1 MQNTPDTSS
10 SGYSRR
16 RFLTLGAATLAASA
30 IATPFLRAEDKIL
43 GNAENPVMPRTDGVF
58 LVAPLPYAYDAL
70 VPSIDVETMHL
81 HHDKHYA
88 AYTKNLN
95 DALAK
100 HPELK
105 SKSIEELLADIKGL
119 PDDVRKAIRNN
130 GGGYYNHSLFW
141 RMLTPERNGKP
152 TGDLAAAIV
161 KTFGSYE
168 AFQEKFVK
176 EASTVFGS
184 GWAWLIV
191 NPKGELE
198 ITSTPNQDSP
208 IMDVAEVKGKPV
220 LALDVWE
227 HAYYLKYKNVRADY
241 IKNWWE
247 IANWKTAS
255 ELYAAAK
262 A

>member
-30 IATPFLRAEDKIL
+30 MATPFLRAEGVVL
-43 GNAENPVMPRTDGVF
+43 GNAENPVMPRTNGVF
-58 LVAPLPYAYDAL
+58 EVAPLPFAYDAL

-100 HPELK
+100 APELK
-105 SKSIEELLADIKGL
+105 DKSIEALLADTKGL
-119 PDDVRKAIRNN
+119 PQEVRKAIRNN

-152 TGDLAAAIV
+152 TGDLAAAIA

-168 AFQEKFVK
+168 EFQTKFSK
-176 EASTVFGS
+176 EASSVFGS

-191 NPKGELE
+191 NPKGDLE

-208 IMDVAEVKGKPV
+208 IMDVAETPGKPV

-247 IANWKTAS
+247 VANWKTAS